1 MKTKWR
7 EMTEKPDFIKI
18 MEEYFEKNKPPTLY
32 KLIWE
37 EVGKKVGYG
46 IDCDVMT
53 DRLVDIVAG
62 WLPKESEGFI
72 DVLQWNKCV
81 RRMKETLR

>member
-1 MKTKWR
+1 
-7 EMTEKPDFIKI
+7 MTEKPDYIKV

-32 KLIWE
+32 EIIADWWDE
-37 EVGKKVGYG
+37 IFMNGNPSGQNIES
-46 IDCDVMT
+46 
-53 DRLVDIVAG
+53 LVDTIESE
-62 WLPKESEGFI
+62 WLPKESEGSI

>member
-1 MKTKWR
+1 
-7 EMTEKPDFIKI
+7 MTEKPDYIKV

-32 KLIWE
+32 ELIWE

-46 IDCDVMT
+46 IDCDVIT
-53 DRLVDIVAG
+53 DRLVDIVSG
-62 WLPKESEGFI
+62 WMPKESKGSI

-81 RRMKETLR
+81 MRMKETLR

>member
-1 MKTKWR
+1 
-7 EMTEKPDFIKI
+7 MTENPDFMKLIDD
-18 MEEYFEKNKPPTLY
+18 YFENNKPPTLY
-32 KLIWE
+32 ELIWG

-53 DRLVDIVAG
+53 DRIVDIVAE
-62 WLPKESEGFI
+62 WMPKESEGSI

-81 RRMKETLR
+81 RRMKEVLR

>member
-1 MKTKWR
+1 MKMD
-7 EMTEKPDFIKI
+7 ENPDFMKLIND
-18 MEEYFEKNKPPTLY
+18 YFEKNKPPTLY
-32 KLIWE
+32 ELIWQ

-53 DRLVDIVAG
+53 DRLVDIVAE
-62 WLPKESEGFI
+62 WMPKESEGSI

-81 RRMKETLR
+81 RRMKEVLR

>member
-1 MKTKWR
+1 
-7 EMTEKPDFIKI
+7 MTEKPDFIKV
-18 MEEYFEKNKPPTLY
+18 MEEYFEKNKPLTLY
-32 KLIWE
+32 ELIWE

-62 WLPKESEGFI
+62 WLPKESEGSI

>member
-1 MKTKWR
+1 
-7 EMTEKPDFIKI
+7 MTEEPEYIKLI
-18 MEEYFEKNKPPTLY
+18 REWGEKNKPPSLY
-32 KLIWE
+32 ELIWK

-46 IDCDVMT
+46 IDCDVTT
-53 DRLVDIVAG
+53 DRLVDIVAS
-62 WLPKESEGFI
+62 WLPKESEGSI

>member
-1 MKTKWR
+1 
-7 EMTEKPDFIKI
+7 MTEKPDYIKV

-32 KLIWE
+32 QIIHDEL
-37 EVGKKVGYG
+37 GYSHDCTAEI
-46 IDCDVMT
+46 IDAVSK
-53 DRLVDIVAG
+53 
-62 WLPKESEGFI
+62 WLPKESEGSI